1 MGNASKQYV
10 FLVSGKATRMPEVR
24 GEWRMTAALSYR
36 EARSTEGTVPMLWP
50 YMITFSGL
58 IPYLEHHIQTDE
70 FIHTYTLWWCCDQNT
85 IIMNQRYRW
94 FNRLSEPDKLGRGL
108 CVGCSRESLNLLKHC
123 LYTLCNLNWHA
134 QLKCYC
140 FYKKHRR
147 EPKFNSWY

>member
-1 MGNASKQYV
+1 MAAQSKTCVNKQYVSNWYEVLHKLGKNVTVVNMRKKEKQANLKYKLIETHLGNASKQYV

-70 FIHTYTLWWCCDQNT
+70 FIHTYTL
-85 IIMNQRYRW
+85 
-94 FNRLSEPDKLGRGL
+94 
-108 CVGCSRESLNLLKHC
+108 
-123 LYTLCNLNWHA
+123 
-134 QLKCYC
+134 
-140 FYKKHRR
+140 
-147 EPKFNSWY
+147 